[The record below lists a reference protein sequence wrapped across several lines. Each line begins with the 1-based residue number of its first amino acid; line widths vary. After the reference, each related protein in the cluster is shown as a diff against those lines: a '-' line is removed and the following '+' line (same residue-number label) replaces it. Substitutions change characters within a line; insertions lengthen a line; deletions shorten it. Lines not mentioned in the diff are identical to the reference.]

1 MTISCARCILIYR
14 TTGCA
19 YEHVVH
25 DIETAD
31 RHYPEL
37 LTKHRYTEGE
47 KMKNSI
53 IEKAIYSKGLQHK
66 NANARKFPEDIELEI
81 CDKYRNG
88 MSIIQLSNEYHAS
101 QTTIRN
107 ILCLYKLK

>member
-1 MTISCARCILIYR
+1 MSGMRICDIHRK
-14 TTGCA
+14 TG
-19 YEHVVH
+19 YSE
-25 DIETAD
+25 
-31 RHYPEL
+31 
-37 LTKHRYTEGE
+37 
-47 KMKNSI
+47 SI

-88 MSIIQLSNEYHAS
+88 ISITQLSKEYHAS